1 MTAIFEE
8 EDGNTPLSP
17 EEQLDLIPPLTT
29 RGELNQA
36 ERLNINEAR
45 VWGLRRSTLAR
56 DDIVTDVFGRELH
69 KRMFNQV
76 WKWAGRYRVSEKNLG
91 WEPHRL
97 TEGVRN
103 VFDDAKYWLAN
114 GTFSIEEAAVRFHYQ
129 LVQVHPWPNG
139 NGRHARLMADIIMAA
154 SAKPELT
161 WGARTVLA
169 AKGAARAKYLEAIR
183 MADAGNFVPLIAF
196 AKS

>member
-17 EEQLDLIPPLTT
+17 EEELDLIPPLTT
-29 RGELNQA
+29 RRELNQA

-45 VWGLRRSTLAR
+45 VWGMRRSTLVR

-97 TEGVRN
+97 TEGVRI

-114 GTFSIEEAAVRFHYQ
+114 GTYPVEEATVRFHYR

-154 SAKPELT
+154 SGKPELT
-161 WGARTVLA
+161 WGVRTDLGAKGEART
-169 AKGAARAKYLEAIR
+169 KYLEAIR